1 MTATVAAA
9 TQIRRRRR
17 VSFLPL
23 DTAKVWYTDGAV
35 LQKRSSYSPTVMMAS
50 RRFDAVEQGALIKRR
65 SSKPKSDKAPERF
78 RATAHSLERGKAAP
92 VYEAPCQALL
102 RRLGAAPDLREKRSE
117 LA

>member
-23 DTAKVWYTDGAV
+23 DTAKVWYRDGAV

-65 SSKPKSDKAPERF
+65 SSKSKTDKAPERF
-78 RATAHSLERGKAAP
+78 RATGHSLKQGTGASRLRGTGP
-92 VYEAPCQALL
+92 GSSTQIGRCRESP
-102 RRLGAAPDLREKRSE
+102 REKI
-117 LA
+117 